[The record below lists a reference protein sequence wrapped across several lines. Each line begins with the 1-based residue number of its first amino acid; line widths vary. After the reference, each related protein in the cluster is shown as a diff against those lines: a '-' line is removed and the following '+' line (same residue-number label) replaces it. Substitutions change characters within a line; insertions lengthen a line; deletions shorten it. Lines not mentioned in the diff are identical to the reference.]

1 MIFLGKFL
9 FQLSFIDEVKAL
21 NTFNFLEGA
30 VGLFL
35 GNMSALLDMNPRWR
49 RVELDFLPIM
59 LKKAYVGSPLDG
71 GIHII
76 DPRSS

>member
-1 MIFLGKFL
+1 MIFLDKFL

-21 NTFNFLEGA
+21 NSFRFLEGT

-35 GNMSALLDMNPRWR
+35 GNKGVLLDRNLRWG

-59 LKKAYVGSPLDG
+59 LKKVYVGPPLDG
-71 GIHII
+71 CIHII

>member
-9 FQLSFIDEVKAL
+9 FQLSLIDEVKAL
-21 NTFNFLEGA
+21 DSFRFLKGT

-35 GNMSALLDMNPRWR
+35 GDRGVLLDRDPRWGK
-49 RVELDFLPIM
+49 VELNFLPIM
-59 LKKAYVGSPLDG
+59 FKNTYVGSPLDG
-71 GIHII
+71 GNHII

>member
-1 MIFLGKFL
+1 MGKFL
-9 FQLSFIDEVKAL
+9 FHLSPIDEVKA
-21 NTFNFLEGA
+21 FDNFKLLRGA

-35 GNMSALLDMNPRWR
+35 DNMGVLLDREPGWR
-49 RVELDFLPIM
+49 RVKLNLLSIM
-59 LKKAYVGSPLDG
+59 LKKAYVGSSLDG